1 MKIIEIKALENG
13 SHRNQTGY
21 FAIIPDGFAVIPDE
35 METPNFPFGE
45 IETEEKD
52 GVMTVTKWV
61 AGEVPES
68 SEEQSLTKEE
78 RLIEV
83 LYKKGKLT
91 EEEYNEIIGKG

>member
-21 FAIIPDGFAVIPDE
+21 ITIIPDGWAVIPDE